1 MILTEN
7 IIGKTDGGGVIYISQ
22 NPSVD
27 LIKMAEELKIIL
39 VAMKQCAFY
48 NTKGVVFD
56 IEPLKEKEMRVIDAD
71 LSANFDGSLFFESLE
86 RTQDLF
92 KQIDNMN
99 SDKNY
104 PTPESQPSATEVQKQ
119 SGEDIE
125 TEEVIENNRLDAT
138 PDSTPE
144 MLEPTEDPTPK
155 SQQEPEHQPEDD
167 ESKQPEK
174 LQQQL
179 KSDKQLLA
187 ELRSQLKQVEERI
200 KQARKTNIFGRKQ
213 SGANERERDELMAQI
228 KETKNRI
235 AQNESAI
242 DNLQN

>member
-1 MILTEN
+1 M
-7 IIGKTDGGGVIYISQ
+7 
-22 NPSVD
+22 
-27 LIKMAEELKIIL
+27 
-39 VAMKQCAFY
+39 
-48 NTKGVVFD
+48 VFD
-56 IEPLKEKEMRVIDAD
+56 IEPLKEDEMRVIDAD
-71 LSANFDGSLFFESLE
+71 LSANFDGSLVFESLKW
-86 RTQDLF
+86 TQDLF
-92 KQIDNMN
+92 NQIENMN
-99 SDKNY
+99 SDRNQS
-104 PTPESQPSATEVQKQ
+104 TNESQPSATEVQKK

-125 TEEVIENNRLDAT
+125 TEKVIENNRLDAT

-144 MLEPTEDPTPK
+144 MLEPVEDPTPK

-179 KSDKQLLA
+179 ESDKQLLA
-187 ELRSQLKQVEERI
+187 ELRSQLKQAEERI

-213 SGANERERDELMAQI
+213 SGANEQERDELMAQI